1 MCSNIGTAT
10 SLLTGLRET
19 SGARIHCHRWIW
31 AALISSTKNNQVNP
45 QQREQNRLTLYVIFS
60 NTHDSKKL
68 IDWPCMW
75 FFMTQKKLSIFC
87 TFHLIF
93 RQWNTCNNFF
103 LVKNCTIR
111 LFASFNN
118 SQKTRKFT
126 KFYTHVKTFECK
138 FTIYKR
144 QRKSSN
150 LYQTPS
156 VIQEPPGLVLG
167 GSEPERGGGR
177 GGQT

>member
-60 NTHDSKKL
+60 NTHHSKKL

-75 FFMTQKKLSIFC
+75 FFMTQKSSQYSAHFIWFLGNEI
-87 TFHLIF
+87 TV
-93 RQWNTCNNFF
+93 F

>member
-1 MCSNIGTAT
+1 MYIHLPFVISYKCYNSDYPQLNNKYSNGVFTSFFGSSLYRRRQMCSNIGTAT

-68 IDWPCMW
+68 INWPCEW

-93 RQWNTCNNFF
+93 RKW
-103 LVKNCTIR
+103 
-111 LFASFNN
+111 NN
-118 SQKTRKFT
+118 SFSGEKLHYKI
-126 KFYTHVKTFECK
+126 VCK
-138 FTIYKR
+138 F
-144 QRKSSN
+144 
-150 LYQTPS
+150 
-156 VIQEPPGLVLG
+156 
-167 GSEPERGGGR
+167 
-177 GGQT
+177 